1 MLISILRNYFILYL
15 HYLRLLSLSHKHTN
29 TYLSEWHFCEHQQF
43 DGYSSVTVICI
54 WVLIFMDGC
63 NVPWA
68 YIWLANLM
76 VSLNQKANKRP
87 IYKPLNR
94 LRYLTSVVGILP
106 PPKKKKCFCSHIIW
120 SKHKTR
126 KPTTKMKNIKK
137 DFLKNINEV
146 QNVNFIHSD

>member
-76 VSLNQKANKRP
+76 VSLNQKANKQP

-94 LRYLTSVVGILP
+94 LRYLTSVVGIP
-106 PPKKKKCFCSHIIW
+106 PPPEKKSVFAHISFDQNTKPGSLQLKWKTLKKIF
-120 SKHKTR
+120 
-126 KPTTKMKNIKK
+126 
-137 DFLKNINEV
+137 
-146 QNVNFIHSD
+146 